1 MKDDETEPAG
11 PAGATSEAPGEG
23 SLGGDDTADLVRCI
37 LVVEDD
43 DDTATLIG
51 RMLASFG
58 HAVRRATNGQEA
70 ILVTQNNLPMLVVMD
85 VMMPH
90 IDGFE
95 TTRYLKVRYPGYL
108 PVMILTALDDAESVR
123 RAQVVEADHYLTK
136 PVRRA
141 TLQEAVELLVALSVA
156 EDGAADDPAAVVEA
170 RLAIAE
176 QLWAQG
182 LGRVAVGHLT
192 RLRALAPDDP
202 RVLDLQKR
210 LGE

>member
-1 MKDDETEPAG
+1 MKDDETEPG
-11 PAGATSEAPGEG
+11 VAPTPEETDG
-23 SLGGDDTADLVRCI
+23 SVGDDTADLVRCI

-51 RMLASFG
+51 RMLASLG

-90 IDGFE
+90 LDGFE

-123 RAQVVEADHYLTK
+123 RAQMVEADYYLTK

-141 TLQEAVELLVALSVA
+141 NLQEAVELLIALGLA
-156 EDGAADDPAAVVEA
+156 EDDAATDPAGVVEA
-170 RLAIAE
+170 RLALAE

-182 LGRVAVGHLT
+182 LGRVASGHLD
-192 RLRALAPDDP
+192 RLRKLAPDDA
-202 RVLDLQKR
+202 RVVDLGVR

>member
-1 MKDDETEPAG
+1 MSDARGADETTKGQGDED
-11 PAGATSEAPGEG
+11 EQ
-23 SLGGDDTADLVRCI
+23 GGLDRVI

-43 DDTATLIG
+43 DDTATLIE
-51 RMLASFG
+51 RMLRSLG
-58 HAVRRATNGQEA
+58 HQVRRATNGQEA

-90 IDGFE
+90 LDGFE

-123 RAQVVEADHYLTK
+123 RAQAVEADEYLTK

-141 TLQEAVELLVALSVA
+141 SLQQSVDLLIALSTA
-156 EDGAADDPAAVVEA
+156 EDAAESDPQGVIEA
-170 RLAIAE
+170 RLALAE
-176 QLWAQG
+176 ALWARG
-182 LGRVAVGHLT
+182 LGRVAIGHLG
-192 RLRALAPDDP
+192 RLEALAADDP
-202 RVLDLQKR
+202 RVADLAKR